1 MVCQRRRRAN
11 IQTVLPIVQ
20 ESERWQ
26 LWRQEEHDQLRCDRR
41 SFLSGIIGSSALG
54 AANLPAEA
62 QAGPRLVG
70 PGETSEAAIRTEV
83 LVVGKA
89 VSATHLAQSAVRV
102 QPIVSQMGQAA
113 GTAAALAVAKNT
125 TLRSID
131 ISELEGSGVLTLVGR
146 AESIRE
152 C

>member
-1 MVCQRRRRAN
+1 M
-11 IQTVLPIVQ
+11 
-20 ESERWQ
+20 
-26 LWRQEEHDQLRCDRR
+26 RCDRR